1 MRRNS
6 GFTAYELAV
15 TLAISCR
22 YGHCH
27 HALVF

>member
-15 TLAISCR
+15 TLAIV
-22 YGHCH
+22 
-27 HALVF
+27 AIMA